1 MPNAQAADGSG
12 ALSPALLQQIFAAA
26 GAASAAAPAPP
37 PPVPTASGSAAVSL
51 QAQQAALASAG
62 SSLGSGQ
69 WVTVPGASGAVP
81 VVPPAALSPAQV
93 QSIQDQLSQL
103 QQSGSLSGSLSLQLG
118 SGSLPP
124 MPLPAMS
131 APLPAGSQLPAAG
144 GAVAI
149 KATKAKQKRPYKPPE
164 VVQAERK
171 QKAEVQEHI
180 RKLEQQLGRAR
191 KELEQLQQENKV
203 LHRKAVVLNKHSSFR
218 RSAALMAEELTQSMT
233 LASMD
238 WSQQSASQ
246 HVLDAAQRGLP
257 GPEAVEQLRRM
268 SVEEAVRYYN
278 STVARVRDLLHQI
291 DNGPDRAGATSE
303 LEAMFALCETTST
316 FGYLQVV
323 NPEVYAQ
330 LMETKLDPSSPVER
344 SDPAHWRAVLSS
356 MLLSEE
362 QEAQLIIL
370 LQSHL
375 QQSEQIVQ
383 QKSKV
388 MQQLAE
394 ELSNGLLTLELSGS
408 TELSD
413 GEPSTASDGSLE
425 SSFERALSGGQA
437 ASPGPLQAKDELDRL
452 IQLEYWLKFDFT
464 GCVRKLLPA
473 QQQALCMVSSWPFYP
488 DQRQLEAAIKEKAG
502 QLWDQL
508 QRTAS
513 T

>member
-1 MPNAQAADGSG
+1 M
-12 ALSPALLQQIFAAA
+12 
-26 GAASAAAPAPP
+26 
-37 PPVPTASGSAAVSL
+37 
-51 QAQQAALASAG
+51 
-62 SSLGSGQ
+62 
-69 WVTVPGASGAVP
+69 
-81 VVPPAALSPAQV
+81 
-93 QSIQDQLSQL
+93 
-103 QQSGSLSGSLSLQLG
+103 
-118 SGSLPP
+118 
-124 MPLPAMS
+124 
-131 APLPAGSQLPAAG
+131 
-144 GAVAI
+144 
-149 KATKAKQKRPYKPPE
+149 
-164 VVQAERK
+164 VQAERK

-191 KELEQLQQENKV
+191 KELESLQLENKA

-233 LASMD
+233 LTSMD

-246 HVLDAAQRGLP
+246 QVLDAAQRGLP

-268 SVEEAVRYYN
+268 GVEEAVRYYN
-278 STVARVRDLLHQI
+278 STVERVRGLLLQMDH
-291 DNGPDRAGATSE
+291 GPDRAGAAQE
-303 LEAMFALCETTST
+303 LEGMFALGESTST

-330 LMETKLDPSSPVER
+330 LMDTKLDASSPVER

-375 QQSEQIVQ
+375 QQAEQIVQ

-413 GEPSTASDGSLE
+413 SDAAAAGNAGAE
-425 SSFERALSGGQA
+425 SSFERALSGQS

-488 DQRQLEAAIKEKAG
+488 DQRQLEAAIKDKAG